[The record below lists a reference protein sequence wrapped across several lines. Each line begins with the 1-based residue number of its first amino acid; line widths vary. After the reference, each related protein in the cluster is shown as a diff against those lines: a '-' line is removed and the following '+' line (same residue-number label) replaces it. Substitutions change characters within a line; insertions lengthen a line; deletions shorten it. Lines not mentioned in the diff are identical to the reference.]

1 VAEGDLVSAA
11 EEGLAKDDESRHQ
24 EVFLEN
30 IAQRQQ
36 PFANVETGHYA
47 TNIGHLMN
55 ISWQVGR
62 SVRWDGEHDQIVDDA
77 EANALVMKPYRAP
90 WKLEV

>member
-1 VAEGDLVSAA
+1 MGNLLNP
-11 EEGLAKDDESRHQ
+11 EEQFPPAPDDNRHF

-30 IAQRQQ
+30 VRQRKQ
-36 PFANVETGHYA
+36 PFASTETGYYA
-47 TNIGHLMN
+47 SNIGHLMN

-62 SVRWDGEHDQIVDDA
+62 AIRWDGRKEQVIGDR

-90 WKLEV
+90 WKLTV